1 MTHKEMLDAAQEAH
15 STGNHTE
22 ALRLAT
28 IVLSETPT
36 ETEHHC
42 VAMLSIADTER
53 MLGHHDHAQLLI
65 EQSLSIADEFGYEHV
80 KARAYS
86 IWGVLCMTLSELP
99 RALEYFNKSL
109 ELFTMLGDTNR
120 AILVTTNIGML
131 YQELADYARALEYMN
146 KALTDAN
153 RIGNKES
160 EARISSTIG
169 TVYFALCDY
178 PRALEFMSNGFA
190 VLTELGQQANAAR
203 VSSNIGN
210 IYAEL
215 SEYPLAL
222 EYYTK
227 SLNILTEIGD
237 KVWSGRILNN
247 IGNIYYLL
255 ADYPLALEYMMQSLV
270 LHTECSE
277 KYSAALATGN
287 IGLTYLELQDYSLA
301 LEYMLKAHSMYQQI
315 GEKAGI
321 AGTTGS
327 IGLLYSRRNFDG
339 YDPQK
344 AEEYLLEAVSLN
356 EQLGTKRPLLDN
368 YLTLATVYENEKR
381 WEDFAVYF
389 KKYHYLKEEVQSE
402 EAKNLAE
409 KYDNER
415 REAEREKQIALERA
429 ATQARID
436 EQQKLLHNVLPPSI
450 ADRMLTGSKLI
461 AEKIPSVSVLF
472 ADIVNFTKLSGRI
485 TPEELVDGLDR
496 IFSEF
501 DALAEKYGL
510 EKIKTIGDAY
520 MVVSGA
526 PLQRND
532 HAQAIA
538 QFALEMV
545 EIMKEFRSFSTGE
558 EIHLRIGIHSGEV
571 VAGVIGKKKF
581 AYDLWGD
588 AVNTASRMESH
599 GEAGKI
605 HVTEEFL
612 KKLLI
617 LNGEWLMDEADD
629 VAPLT
634 INHLPLTINHIPFTI
649 NHLPFTIIDRGKLDI
664 KGIGMMHTYFLEK
677 ADNS

>member
-1 MTHKEMLDAAQEAH
+1 MTHKDMLDAAQQAD

-28 IVLSETPT
+28 IVLSETQPHT
-36 ETEHHC
+36 ELHC
-42 VAMLSIADTER
+42 SAMLSIADTER
-53 MLGHHDHAQLLI
+53 MLGHHDHAQLLT
-65 EQSLSIADEFGYEHV
+65 EQSLSIADEFGYDLV

-86 IWGVLCMTLSELP
+86 ILGVLCMTVSELS
-99 RALEYFNKSL
+99 RALDYFDKSL

-120 AILVTTNIGML
+120 AILVTTNIGMV
-131 YQELADYARALEYMN
+131 YQELADYAHALEYMN
-146 KALTDAN
+146 KALADAY

-178 PRALEFMSNGFA
+178 PRALEYMSNGLA

-227 SLNILTEIGD
+227 SLNILAEIGD

-255 ADYPLALEYMMQSLV
+255 ADYPLALEYMMKALV

-287 IGLTYLELQDYSLA
+287 IGLTYLELQDFSLA
-301 LEYMLKAHSMYQQI
+301 LEYMLRAHSMYQQI

-327 IGLLYSRRNFDG
+327 IGMLYSRRNFDG
-339 YDPQK
+339 YDPKK

-356 EQLGTKRPLLDN
+356 EQLGTKRPLVDN
-368 YLTLATVYENEKR
+368 YFTLATVYENEKR

-450 ADRMLTGSKLI
+450 AERMLTGSKLI

-526 PLQRND
+526 PLQRDD

-538 QFALEMV
+538 QCALEMV

-599 GEAGKI
+599 GEPGKI
-605 HVTEEFL
+605 HVSEEFMRAL
-612 KKLLI
+612 GSDLLTKD
-617 LNGEWLMDEADD
+617 NKDARDNRDESGQEP
-629 VAPLT
+629 VSPKSL
-634 INHLPLTINHIPFTI
+634 HF
-649 NHLPFTIIDRGKLDI
+649 IDRGTIDI
-664 KGIGMMHTYFLEK
+664 KGKGMMKTYFLEK
-677 ADNS
+677 TSQAYLI